1 MLKQCPVEIKGSNFW
16 LLTDKTVENMSSG
29 NKGVCAYKKTKI
41 LLTRK
46 AQTPIF
52 PLEKVSCSFV

>member
-29 NKGVCAYKKTKI
+29 NKGVCAYKKTKYY
-41 LLTRK
+41 
-46 AQTPIF
+46 
-52 PLEKVSCSFV
+52 